1 MDEKDK
7 KPDLVERAH
16 HRAKE
21 ISSAVA
27 RNNQGIDLELL
38 AEILSELRRLNE
50 REEAPGY
57 FRRFFHWAGKPIRR
71 FRRWRIKEN
80 NG

>member
-1 MDEKDK
+1 MDEEDK

-21 ISSAVA
+21 ISSAIA

-50 REEAPGY
+50 REEATGLWRGI
-57 FRRFFHWAGKPIRR
+57 FN
-71 FRRWRIKEN
+71 RIK
-80 NG
+80 GATWARYQ